1 MQATTSLPSRITF
14 GRRTKRIQAGLG
26 KNRFCKECWLT
37 FRHQVSFIYAFAQ
50 MDCNTFLFNQMFQ
63 YVFSMFQY
71 VSIGFMMLGKKWIP
85 MASQPDDQ
93 MPSQASRFRWRAWVS
108 AMALQILRLAKK
120 SENLDDIG
128 SFHTENDK
136 VVGCCGGCL

>member
-1 MQATTSLPSRITF
+1 LAEEPSGFRQAWARIGF
-14 GRRTKRIQAGLG
+14 ARNVGWHLG
-26 KNRFCKECWLT
+26 IRYHSYMPLHKWIATHFCSTRC
-37 FRHQVSFIYAFAQ
+37 FN
-50 MDCNTFLFNQMFQ
+50 MFLACFNMFQ
-63 YVFSMFQY
+63 H